1 MSELPLLSPGLHDIQ
16 EDDLKNHF
24 LSKFPGSR
32 TREPLISGFNKYL
45 SQLRRFGVT
54 FEIWVD
60 GSFTTDK
67 ENPNDIDIVVF
78 GSESE
83 LNVLPQGHQNGL
95 RALLLDRETIKQRY
109 GLDVLFS
116 VSEDQNQRSY
126 WRGWYGF
133 DRNENPKGIAR
144 LVVSL

>member
-1 MSELPLLSPGLHDIQ
+1 MSELPILSPGLHDLR
-16 EDDLKNHF
+16 EDELRNHF
-24 LSKFPGSR
+24 LSSFPGSR
-32 TREPLISGFNKYL
+32 TRKSLISGFSKYL
-45 SQLRRFGVT
+45 DKLRKFGVS

-83 LNVLPQGHQNGL
+83 LNLLPPDLQNGL
-95 RALLLDRETIKQRY
+95 KPLLLDRATIRRRY
-109 GLDVLFS
+109 GLDVLFA
-116 VSEDQNQRSY
+116 VSEDQNLRSY

-144 LVVSL
+144 LVVNS